1 MNKWINKWIKVNEI
15 PEHVKRIP
23 SRNSSAN
30 YEAIFRKFLQ
40 KIFKYW
46 RKQIVIVLFSLQN
59 GKISTNIVVKGT
71 VNLFSNEEQMKK
83 MKDFVR
89 LLLSSIILLAFVV
102 CMSANYNLKFNGGS
116 IRRYS
121 F

>member
-1 MNKWINKWIKVNEI
+1 MNKWINKWIKENEI

-40 KIFKYW
+40 KNFKYW

-59 GKISTNIVVKGT
+59 GKISTNIAVKGT
-71 VNLFSNEEQMKK
+71 LNVFSNEKQMKK
-83 MKDFVR
+83 KWKIWFHGYYQV
-89 LLLSSIILLAFVV
+89 L
-102 CMSANYNLKFNGGS
+102 Y
-116 IRRYS
+116 Y
-121 F
+121 

>member
-40 KIFKYW
+40 KNFKYW

-59 GKISTNIVVKGT
+59 GKISTNIAVKGT
-71 VNLFSNEEQMKK
+71 LNVFSNEKQMKK
-83 MKDFVR
+83 NERFGSTVTIKYY
-89 LLLSSIILLAFVV
+89 IISLCCLHECKLQF
-102 CMSANYNLKFNGGS
+102 K
-116 IRRYS
+116 I
-121 F
+121 